1 MRRLHESYGPDDIQ
15 KSLSVYP
22 DLCVLLTFLIRFQHA
37 SISCPDLARFTLWL
51 HPVHGM
57 FFFPDGY
64 FFFQMENKQRKKKD
78 GCFFFLS
85 FLRRK
90 KEQKKEIAFLMLTKE
105 RLSVGRAQAPHR
117 LASRWCPFSI
127 HSSNGLSCI
136 VSM

>member
-1 MRRLHESYGPDDIQ
+1 
-15 KSLSVYP
+15 
-22 DLCVLLTFLIRFQHA
+22 
-37 SISCPDLARFTLWL
+37 
-51 HPVHGM
+51 M